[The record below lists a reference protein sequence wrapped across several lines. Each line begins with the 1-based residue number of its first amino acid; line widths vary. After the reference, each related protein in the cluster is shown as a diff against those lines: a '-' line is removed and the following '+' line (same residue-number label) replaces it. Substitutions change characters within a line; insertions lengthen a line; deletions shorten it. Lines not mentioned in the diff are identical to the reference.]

1 MHALCFVSSSSR
13 QDSLAESL
21 TLLTVH
27 AFSTQ
32 AAISPKLHV
41 LVEALQQISVRWPIA
56 DRYLEL
62 VRRAVGK
69 LDVSRNNDTF
79 QAASLP
85 LAISILLDIRK
96 TAYEAVL
103 QPSFTPDQTM
113 SIVQD
118 WLHEPL
124 FDNFSWADPTW
135 AACVHSSL
143 IPFTADS
150 SLQSRYEHACV
161 KCETL

>member
-1 MHALCFVSSSSR
+1 M
-13 QDSLAESL
+13 
-21 TLLTVH
+21 
-27 AFSTQ
+27 STC
-32 AAISPKLHV
+32 
-41 LVEALQQISVRWPIA
+41 WPIA

-62 VRRAVGK
+62 VRRAFVK
-69 LDVSRNNDTF
+69 LDVSRSNDTF

-124 FDNFSWADPTW
+124 FDNFWQDPTW
-135 AACVHSSL
+135 GGYVRTDTSSDVILNCLTGL
-143 IPFTADS
+143 I
-150 SLQSRYEHACV
+150 
-161 KCETL
+161 